1 MEEVKMDDERRR
13 LQIPDR
19 RKNTYAALE
28 AKVHEYFD
36 EVESRLNS
44 NAKKA
49 LRLQAAIDEQN
60 APPEAK
66 AEVRRRRNVTLQLI
80 DSLAPIQNCQQLA
93 KEGLKGG

>member
-1 MEEVKMDDERRR
+1 
-13 LQIPDR
+13 
-19 RKNTYAALE
+19 
-28 AKVHEYFD
+28 
-36 EVESRLNS
+36 
-44 NAKKA
+44 